1 MEDQVDEAKAK
12 RLNSELLAS
21 DSDDDKEKRKT
32 KRGTKDDLITKI
44 NKVVDEYNIDL
55 EHSQTRLR
63 RMTKT
68 ELTKVLAFCMEQ
80 CVKQDMAKAA
90 GCDPRAGGKVITLN
104 ALRMLHNLCATG
116 FEQIGNRFVGPYV
129 DMEIEGFA
137 KTLQHPDV
145 QPSIDECL
153 TEIAAEN
160 PEVLEYFDSP
170 YSRLMLV
177 WSGVLM
183 TCIKKRNKNINNDAS
198 HVEFKTN
205 RKANSGSRRADWG
218 SSLREEHRVHPPL
231 VSDVVKI

>member
-32 KRGTKDDLITKI
+32 KQGTKDDLITKI
-44 NKVVDEYNIDL
+44 NKVVDEYNIDF